1 MHSLI
6 MWCCE
11 WNIVSNVKCDVATI
25 QYNYKR
31 NKKQKWNKNQN
42 TIGND
47 ISLQTNKMYL
57 LSYMMFCITNKLI
70 YNF

>member
-1 MHSLI
+1 MHCLI
-6 MWCCE
+6 IWCCE

-47 ISLQTNKMYL
+47 ISL
-57 LSYMMFCITNKLI
+57 
-70 YNF
+70 